1 MITTAKAS
9 MFNFERLK
17 KTGKQI
23 TKAAV
28 TTANGI
34 KAASDKLV
42 EATIC
47 SVKITGELANT
58 VVVEP
63 TVNALKQLWPAMDI
77 DNQSTELSSSDNNNM
92 ALFRTAMDGGI
103 NQLYFYR
110 LLKVS
115 VTDKA
120 DKPYF
125 HKLKNTCVKRKSSIL
140 KNCKNCNIVLCGI
153 FCCDDC
159 KKNVKSVEEAY
170 GFLTME
176 KLQRIKE
183 SEIYFI
189 KHAIVYE
196 QEIKYNW

>member
-1 MITTAKAS
+1 
-9 MFNFERLK
+9 MFNLERLK
-17 KTGKQI
+17 KTGEEI

-63 TVNALKQLWPAMDI
+63 TVTALKQLWPAVDT
-77 DNQSTELSSSDNNNM
+77 DNQSTELSSSDNINM

-103 NQLYFYR
+103 NEQFFYR
-110 LLKVS
+110 LMNVS

-125 HKLKNTCVKRKSSIL
+125 HKLKNKCVKRKSSIL
-140 KNCKNCNIVLCGI
+140 KTCKNCNIVSCGI
-153 FCCDDC
+153 FCCGDC
-159 KKNVKSVEEAY
+159 KKNIQQVEEAY

-176 KLQRIKE
+176 KVQRIKE
-183 SEIYFI
+183 CEIYFI
-189 KHAIVYE
+189 KHAIVYK
-196 QEIKYNW
+196 QEIKYNG